1 MDINELK
8 KLLSQYKP
16 YKKELFLDLLCS
28 VVHSLA
34 VTLVPLL
41 VKFLISDVMN
51 YEKSEVYKSLILVS
65 ISVVGLYIIIFLCQR
80 YTQYQGN
87 MITTKVEA
95 NINLEIL
102 KHF

>member
-34 VTLVPLL
+34 VTLLPLL
-41 VKFLISDVMN
+41 VKFLISDVIN
-51 YEKSEVYKSLILVS
+51 YEKSETYKSLILNKYRCGGAIHHDIFVS
-65 ISVVGLYIIIFLCQR
+65 EVHAVSR
-80 YTQYQGN
+80 
-87 MITTKVEA
+87 
-95 NINLEIL
+95 
-102 KHF
+102 